1 MNTPPLGVA
10 ASPRPR
16 PRGGKLRRVP
26 GFTRSLA
33 DMLTAL
39 ASGKD
44 VQPWLVLLG
53 LLLASERARATA
65 QTQGRA
71 AEWRTGGGV
80 ASAWAYAGVAAPEA
94 DGSLA
99 LAPLAELADTRS
111 TRFVRVGTDWA
122 RRTEAFAFG
131 GGTVEWRTGYA
142 AATSV
147 DAGVEAPEGKGHP
160 AEALGPEAESHPTEL
175 TPAELRASKGR
186 DRYESPFAYR
196 TLVLHTTTADADVFQ
211 LFQLLNPEPELQRR

>member
-1 MNTPPLGVA
+1 M
-10 ASPRPR
+10 R
-16 PRGGKLRRVP
+16 
-26 GFTRSLA
+26 
-33 DMLTAL
+33 TAP
-39 ASGKD
+39 ASGRD
-44 VQPWLVLLG
+44 ALPWLVLLG
-53 LLLASERARATA
+53 LLLAFDLARATA
-65 QTQGRA
+65 QTQGTT

-94 DGSLA
+94 DGSLT

-122 RRTEAFAFG
+122 RRTEALAFG

>member
-1 MNTPPLGVA
+1 M
-10 ASPRPR
+10 R
-16 PRGGKLRRVP
+16 
-26 GFTRSLA
+26 
-33 DMLTAL
+33 TAP
-39 ASGKD
+39 ASGALD
-44 VQPWLVLLG
+44 ALPWLVLLG
-53 LLLASERARATA
+53 LLLAFDLARATA

-71 AEWRTGGGV
+71 AEWRTAG

-94 DGSLA
+94 DGSLT